1 MKRHVNEARTPKKK
15 MGKVR
20 GIVLSLGAFSLI
32 AAGCSMQEAK
42 AYSPE
47 TIVQKTLEQSKSIDT
62 LYGEADVVTYVHNK
76 KTEQFAIKEWID
88 FKENKRRTEID
99 SKDEL
104 ATSVKDGK
112 KIISYTKGD
121 DIAHVIDDPELLSL
135 SEQSP
140 QDSSQTLLQHIKKT
154 HDAKLVGEEKIANR
168 DAFHIEAKAKK
179 KNSFVGDL
187 DIWIDKKNW
196 IVLKNINHTG
206 DIRSEMEYKKI
217 EVNKPLEQSLFVL
230 DLPDNVTMKTLG
242 TDDIGEKVTI
252 DEARRVFEKPVIHF
266 PEKGGLKIEKM
277 EKVKATAF
285 EHKELIISYTK
296 EDQPYISLTV
306 LKASDE
312 DKGDD
317 IDLGLKTKKVKV
329 RGHKGE
335 FVDEEGF
342 RFLSWEENGMTYSIM
357 LEDLNVTL
365 AELQKLAETM
375 SEL

>member
-1 MKRHVNEARTPKKK
+1 MKRQTNQASAQEKKS
-15 MGKVR
+15 GKVH
-20 GIVLSLGAFSLI
+20 GFILSLSAFSLI
-32 AAGCSMQEAK
+32 AAGCSMQEAN

-62 LYGEADVVTYVHNK
+62 LYGEADLVTYVNDK
-76 KTEQFAIKEWID
+76 KSEQFAIKEWVD

-99 SKDEL
+99 SKDEQV
-104 ATSVKDGK
+104 TSVKDGK

-121 DIAHVIDDPELLSL
+121 DTAHVIDDPELLSL

-154 HDAKLVGEEKIANR
+154 HDAELVGEEKVANR
-168 DAFHIEAKAKK
+168 DAFHIEAKAKR
-179 KNSFVGDL
+179 KNSFGGDM

-196 IVLKNINHTG
+196 IVLKSISHTG
-206 DIRSEMEYKKI
+206 DIRSEMEYKKV

-230 DLPDNVTMKTLG
+230 DLPDNVKMKTID
-242 TDDIGEKVTI
+242 TDDVGEKVTI
-252 DEARRVFEKPVIHF
+252 DEARKLFDKPVMYF
-266 PEKGGLKIEKM
+266 PEQDGLKV
-277 EKVKATAF
+277 EKVEKVEATAF
-285 EHKELIISYTK
+285 EHKELIISYAK

-312 DKGDD
+312 DKGGAS
-317 IDLGLKTKKVKV
+317 DLGMNTKKVKV
-329 RGHKGE
+329 RSHEGE

-357 LEDLNVTL
+357 LEDPKVTL
-365 AELQKLAETM
+365 EELQKLAETM